1 MASPLTRSTHDST
14 ESTLVEVWAPW
25 CSACTSLEEDL
36 LTVAASRADRV
47 RLERVNVASDGERA
61 AELRVMAT
69 PTLIGFQNG
78 IEVSRTTGR
87 VSRTD
92 LEELFDALAEGRRPV
107 APRRRTESVLAIG
120 SGTAIAIGG
129 VLMGPSPALTIIGI
143 AVASVGILQ
152 AAWGWN
158 ANRS

>member
-1 MASPLTRSTHDST
+1 MASPRARSTHDST
-14 ESTLVEVWAPW
+14 EPTLVAVWAPW

-47 RLERVNVASDGERA
+47 RLERVNVASEGERA

-69 PTLIGFQNG
+69 PTLIGYHDG

-87 VSRTD
+87 VSRGD
-92 LEELFDALAEGRRPV
+92 LEDLFDAVAEGRRPV
-107 APRRRTESVLAIG
+107 APQRRTESVLAIG
-120 SGTAIAIGG
+120 SGTAMAIGG
-129 VLMGPSPALTIIGI
+129 VLMGPSPALTMIGI

-152 AAWGWN
+152 AAWGWH
-158 ANRS
+158 ANRP

>member
-1 MASPLTRSTHDST
+1 M
-14 ESTLVEVWAPW
+14 
-25 CSACTSLEEDL
+25 
-36 LTVAASRADRV
+36 
-47 RLERVNVASDGERA
+47 ERVNVASDGERA

-92 LEELFDALAEGRRPV
+92 LEELFDALAGGRRPA
-107 APRRRTESVLAIG
+107 APRRRTESILAIG
-120 SGTAIAIGG
+120 SGAAMAIGG
-129 VLMGPSPALTIIGI
+129 LLMGPSPALTMIGI
-143 AVASVGILQ
+143 VVASVGILQ